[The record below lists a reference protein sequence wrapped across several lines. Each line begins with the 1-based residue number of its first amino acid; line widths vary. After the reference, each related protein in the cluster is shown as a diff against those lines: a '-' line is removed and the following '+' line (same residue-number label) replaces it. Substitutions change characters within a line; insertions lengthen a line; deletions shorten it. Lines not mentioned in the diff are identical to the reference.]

1 MDENDFEVID
11 ILEDD
16 DDDIEII
23 DVPDGGTKK
32 KKAGKEI
39 VASKIKSMKNS
50 HLYNI
55 WKSSAN
61 YNE

>member
-32 KKAGKEI
+32 MDESVVSLSKEHRREEHQ
-39 VASKIKSMKNS
+39 K
-50 HLYNI
+50 
-55 WKSSAN
+55 
-61 YNE
+61 